1 MIPSAWGPW
10 SSNNDNIN
18 EFLFVVV
25 VGGGVVDVVVVV
37 GVEVD
42 FVCGAIVVVVNVFC
56 SLFEDFKSLC
66 WFTLFSSL
74 QLKSW
79 KKVLH

>member
-25 VGGGVVDVVVVV
+25 VGGGVVDVVDVVVVV

-42 FVCGAIVVVVNVFC
+42 FVCGVNVVVNVFW

-74 QLKSW
+74 
-79 KKVLH
+79 